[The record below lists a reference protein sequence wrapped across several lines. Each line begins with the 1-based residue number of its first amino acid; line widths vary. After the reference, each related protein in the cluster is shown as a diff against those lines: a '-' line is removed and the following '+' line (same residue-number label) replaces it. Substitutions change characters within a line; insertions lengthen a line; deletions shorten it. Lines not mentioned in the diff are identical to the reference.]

1 MMMWN
6 QLKWSEGGVL
16 FRISMSDSSGEENPS
31 SVRLELSSSAG
42 VWVLLKSGETLA
54 SLITDYDVSAE
65 TALSELRESKESTD
79 VGT

>member
-16 FRISMSDSSGEENPS
+16 FRISMSDSSGEESPS